1 LFIFVVPL
9 LFGTF
14 NTTGA
19 TAAEAQLSKTF
30 QTMVANF
37 VKNPTSPPAPNFP
50 KYNPNLNDTIAELA
64 FNGNVEMD
72 NVVQTVSP
80 AQFDEACLAL
90 WDQIL
95 ALA

>member
-1 LFIFVVPL
+1 LFIFAVPL

-37 VKNPTSPPAPNFP
+37 VKNPTRSPAPNFL
-50 KYNPNLNDTIAELA
+50 KYNPSLNNTLAELA
-64 FNGNVEMD
+64 FNGNVEMG
-72 NVVQTVSP
+72 NVVQAVSP
-80 AQFDEACLAL
+80 SQFDEACLAL

-95 ALA
+95 LSL